1 MSETSA
7 ASFNGAQQNSAPPG
21 ILSKPNTETNEPS
34 QEEGWGSDYGTPGEM
49 VESVDDIG
57 NMYSPGVEL
66 DDSSKNRKNTKEE
79 APPEAKTGKEP
90 ENKALSAEQRLKVLE
105 EERSNFKK
113 GVYDKFQKLAA
124 ENKRLAQKEQ
134 QLTLMT
140 QQIQD
145 RFMKNP
151 LDVYDAIGGTPEQK
165 VAWIEAAVN
174 QLHTEMQKTPEQ
186 RELEKFR
193 EKEAKFKEYS
203 EKQQQQQSQQQEQAQ
218 VQQLQE
224 GLSKFM
230 IEAFTKRVGL
240 PATPER
246 VRQMAM
252 SLADYYEADE
262 PVDIER
268 VADEAFDGFRTDV
281 RHSLAKMPADKLI
294 EFVGEEAARSIA
306 AQLGQKMS
314 VNQHFKN
321 HKQSKQPSAPN
332 SAAEPKWLGY
342 SDVAEMRRQG
352 KI

>member
-7 ASFNGAQQNSAPPG
+7 ASFDGAQQNVAPTG
-21 ILSKPNTETNEPS
+21 ILSKSNTENAEPS
-34 QEEGWGSDYGTPGEM
+34 QEEGWGTDFGTPGEII
-49 VESVDDIG
+49 ESVDAVG
-57 NMYSPGVEL
+57 NKYSPGVEL
-66 DDSSKNRKNTKEE
+66 DDSSKNRKNTKEDVQS
-79 APPEAKTGKEP
+79 EAKTENKP
-90 ENKALSAEQRLKVLE
+90 ENKELSAEQRLKILE

-113 GVYDKFQKLAA
+113 GVYDKFQKMAA
-124 ENKRLAQKEQ
+124 ENKRLAQREQ
-134 QLTLMT
+134 QLEMMT
-140 QQIQD
+140 RHIQD

-165 VAWIEAAVN
+165 VAWLESAAN
-174 QLHTEMQKTPEQ
+174 QLHAEMQKTPEQ

-203 EKQQQQQSQQQEQAQ
+203 EKKQQEQAQQQEQTQ

-268 VADEAFDGFRTDV
+268 VADEAFDGFKSDV

-294 EFVGEEAARSIA
+294 EFVGEEAARAIA